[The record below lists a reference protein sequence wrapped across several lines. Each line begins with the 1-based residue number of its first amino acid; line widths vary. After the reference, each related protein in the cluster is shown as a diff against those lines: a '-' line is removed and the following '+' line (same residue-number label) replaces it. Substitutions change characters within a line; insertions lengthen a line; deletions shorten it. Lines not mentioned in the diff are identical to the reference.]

1 MTEAQYKCISESIC
15 RRKYGKMLINMLD
28 NLITFMIFVSYP
40 LLGVYVFYFQRSL
53 LIEIALVPFVS
64 FVAVSLFRHAV
75 NAKRPYEVYDFTP
88 IIEKDTKRHSF
99 PSRHIFSA
107 FMVGM
112 AYMQVSMQGAIDIFI
127 LGVLLSV
134 LRVFGGVHFIRDVIF
149 GALIGILLG
158 YLGFY
163 IVF

>member
-1 MTEAQYKCISESIC
+1 MTELQYKMISESIC
-15 RRKYGKMLINMLD
+15 RRKYGKLVINLLD

-64 FVAVSLFRHAV
+64 FVCVSMFRNMV
-75 NAKRPYEVYDFTP
+75 NARRPYEVFDFEP
-88 IIEKDTKRHSF
+88 IIEKDTKKHSF
-99 PSRHIFSA
+99 PSRHVFSA

-112 AYMQVSMQGAIDIFI
+112 AYMQVSVQGAIDIFI
-127 LGVLLSV
+127 LGLLLAV
-134 LRVFGGVHFIRDVIF
+134 LRVFGGVHFIKDVIC
-149 GALIGILLG
+149 GALIGLVLG

-163 IVF
+163 IIF